1 MGRFDD
7 KVALVTGGGTGIG
20 RAIATAIAAEGG
32 QVVVT
37 GRRVD
42 RLREVSET
50 NPDRIRYVQADVSQG
65 ADVKRAIA
73 FTVEQFGALD
83 VLVNNAAACT
93 MRPLSNLTDEAI
105 SEMLD
110 VNVKGTLMGI
120 REALPQL
127 TGRRGSV
134 VNVTSVTARA
144 ATPAMSAYGG
154 SKAAVEQLTR
164 CLAVELGPAGVRVN
178 VVSPGMTMT
187 PMLEGNMDQQGIEQV
202 ASHTPLRRVGTP
214 EDVAEAVL
222 FLASDQ
228 AGWITGQVVQ
238 SSGGLSL

>member
-1 MGRFDD
+1 MGRFDG

-20 RAIATAIAAEGG
+20 RAVALGLAGEGG
-32 QVVVT
+32 KVVVT
-37 GRRVD
+37 GRRLEP
-42 RLREVSET
+42 LREVSET
-50 NPDRIRYVQADVSQG
+50 NPDRIRFVQADVAQG
-65 ADVKRAIA
+65 EDVTRAVA
-73 FTVEQFGALD
+73 FAVQEFGGLD

-93 MRPLSNLTDEAI
+93 MRPLASLTDEAI

-127 TGRRGSV
+127 SARRGCV
-134 VNVTSVTARA
+134 VNVTSVTASA

-178 VVSPGMTMT
+178 VVSPGMTLT
-187 PMLEGNMDQQGIEQV
+187 PMLESNMDPQGIERT
-202 ASHTPLRRVGTP
+202 AAHTPLRRVGTP
-214 EDVAEAVL
+214 KDVAEAVL

-228 AGWITGQVVQ
+228 AAWITGQIVQ

>member
-1 MGRFDD
+1 MGRFDG

-20 RAIATAIAAEGG
+20 RAVATGIAAEGG
-32 QVVVT
+32 RVVVT
-37 GRRVD
+37 GRRIEP
-42 RLREVSET
+42 LQEVSATHPE
-50 NPDRIRYVQADVSQG
+50 RIRCVAADVSRG
-65 ADVKRAIA
+65 EDVQRAIA
-73 FTVEQFGALD
+73 FTVEQFGGLD

-93 MRPLSNLTDEAI
+93 MAPLAKLTDDEI
-105 SEMLD
+105 SAMLD

-120 REALPQL
+120 RDALPHL
-127 TGRRGSV
+127 SARRGCV
-134 VNVTSVTARA
+134 VNVTSVTGQA

-154 SKAAVEQLTR
+154 SKAAIDHLTR

-178 VVSPGMTMT
+178 VVAPGMTLT
-187 PMLEGNMDQQGIEQV
+187 PMLENNMDQQGIERT
-202 ASHTPLRRVGTP
+202 AAHTPLRRVGKP

-228 AGWITGQVVQ
+228 AAWITGQVVQ

>member
-1 MGRFDD
+1 MGRFDG

-20 RAIATAIAAEGG
+20 RAVAVALAGEGG
-32 QVVVT
+32 KVVVT
-37 GRRVD
+37 GRRIEP
-42 RLREVSET
+42 LREVSAT
-50 NPDRIRYVQADVSQG
+50 NPNRIRCVAADVSRG
-65 ADVKRAIA
+65 EDVKRAIA
-73 FTVEQFGALD
+73 YTVDQFGGLD

-93 MRPLSNLTDEAI
+93 MRPLSNLADEAI

-120 REALPQL
+120 RESLPQL
-127 TGRRGSV
+127 TAHRGCV
-134 VNVTSVTARA
+134 VNVTSVTASA

-178 VVSPGMTMT
+178 VVSPGMTLT
-187 PMLEGNMDQQGIEQV
+187 PMLEANMDQQGIDQV
-202 ASHTPLRRVGTP
+202 ASQTPLRRVGTP

-228 AGWITGQVVQ
+228 AAWITGQIVQ

>member
-7 KVALVTGGGTGIG
+7 KVVLVTGGGTGIG

-42 RLREVSET
+42 PLREVSET

>member
-1 MGRFDD
+1 MGRFDG

-20 RAIATAIAAEGG
+20 RAIAVGMAGEGG
-32 QVVVT
+32 KVVVT
-37 GRRVD
+37 GRRVEP
-42 RLREVSET
+42 LREVSET
-50 NPDRIRYVQADVSQG
+50 NPDRIRFVQADVAQG
-65 ADVKRAIA
+65 EDVKRAVA
-73 FTVEQFGALD
+73 FTVQEFGGLD
-83 VLVNNAAACT
+83 VLVNNAAVCT
-93 MRPLSNLTDEAI
+93 MRPLANLTDEAI

-110 VNVKGTLMGI
+110 VNVKGSLMGI

-127 TGRRGSV
+127 TARRGCV
-134 VNVTSVTARA
+134 VNVTSVTARGA
-144 ATPAMSAYGG
+144 SAAMSAYGG

-178 VVSPGMTMT
+178 VVAPGMTLT
-187 PMLEGNMDQQGIEQV
+187 PMLTSAMDQQGIDQV

-214 EDVAEAVL
+214 EEVAEAVL

-228 AGWITGQVVQ
+228 AAWITGQIVQ

>member
-1 MGRFDD
+1 M
-7 KVALVTGGGTGIG
+7 
-20 RAIATAIAAEGG
+20 
-32 QVVVT
+32 VVT

-42 RLREVSET
+42 PLREVSET

-120 REALPQL
+120 RDALPHL
-127 TGRRGSV
+127 SARRGSV
-134 VNVTSVTARA
+134 VNVTSVTARGA
-144 ATPAMSAYGG
+144 SPAMSAYGG

-178 VVSPGMTMT
+178 VVAPGMTMT
-187 PMLEGNMDQQGIEQV
+187 PMLTASMDQRGIEQV

-238 SSGGLSL
+238 SSGGLSLA

>member
-65 ADVKRAIA
+65 ADVKRSIA

>member
-42 RLREVSET
+42 PLREVSET

-127 TGRRGSV
+127 GARRGSV

-187 PMLEGNMDQQGIEQV
+187 PMLTASMDQQGIEQV
-202 ASHTPLRRVGTP
+202 ASRTPLRRVGTP

>member
-1 MGRFDD
+1 MGRFDE

-20 RAIATAIAAEGG
+20 RAVATAIAAEGG
-32 QVVVT
+32 QVVVS

-42 RLREVSET
+42 PLREVSET
-50 NPDRIRYVQADVSQG
+50 NPDRIRYVEADVSQG

-73 FTVEQFGALD
+73 FTVEQFGGLD

-93 MRPLSNLTDEAI
+93 MRPLSNLTDEEI
-105 SEMLD
+105 SAMLD

-120 REALPQL
+120 RDALPHL
-127 TGRRGSV
+127 SARRGCV
-134 VNVTSVTARA
+134 VNVTSVTASA

-164 CLAVELGPAGVRVN
+164 CLAVELGPAGVRLN
-178 VVSPGMTMT
+178 VVSPGMTLT
-187 PMLEGNMDQQGIEQV
+187 PMLAANMDQQGIEQT
-202 ASHTPLRRVGTP
+202 AAHTPLRRVGTP

-228 AGWITGQVVQ
+228 AAWITGQIVQ